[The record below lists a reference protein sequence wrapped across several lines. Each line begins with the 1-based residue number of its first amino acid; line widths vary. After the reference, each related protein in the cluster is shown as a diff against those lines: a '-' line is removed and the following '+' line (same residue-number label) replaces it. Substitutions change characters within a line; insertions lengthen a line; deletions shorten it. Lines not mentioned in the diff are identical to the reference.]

1 MGATVGHSARLL
13 RLTACSLRPAIA
25 SARRAHMRMGFA
37 LLKREKFLE
46 GLAIFERVLREQ

>member
-1 MGATVGHSARLL
+1 MRL
-13 RLTACSLRPAIA
+13 
-25 SARRAHMRMGFA
+25 GFA